1 MSDLIEKLKVQ
12 FSSDNFLVIDIGIH
26 GMKIMEIKRKARD
39 YHIKKAFTIPEMSK
53 HFTGPDM
60 FNVNGI
66 VDSMS
71 QIIQLERIKTKNV
84 FLSFSSAKLQTK
96 FINVPELPEKEIRTF
111 VELEYQKQFPN
122 LNKLTDVVDYMPLGT
137 FTKEGSIQKQLSLL
151 LAQYP
156 VIDAERVVKEFK
168 NKKYNVNIIDVG
180 VHGLGNVG
188 RIHNDLENRDIVV
201 FDIGY
206 NTSQMVFLRDQTVV
220 FSRNLAFG
228 TNTII
233 KGLQNQEEITS
244 KEAESILHEVGLHT
258 EEDIVKGNRTIFADD
273 YNEMVEGY
281 LTNTLNEAYRS
292 FQSVNSTYGL
302 DISQVLLTG
311 GFSAI
316 PYSQELVQKILEMDV
331 ETWGIDDSD
340 KIRLS
345 NGSKIVNQTDKVING
360 AYATCVGMAIRGNFE

>member
-1 MSDLIEKLKVQ
+1 MSDFTEKLKIQ
-12 FSSDNFLVIDIGIH
+12 FTSDNFLVIDIGIH
-26 GMKIMEIKRKARD
+26 GMKVMEVKRKSRD
-39 YHIKKAFTIPEMSK
+39 YYIKKVFTMPEMSK
-53 HFTGPDM
+53 YFTGPDM

-71 QIIQLERIKTKNV
+71 QIIHLERIKTKNV

-96 FINVPELPEKEIRTF
+96 IINIPELPEKEIRTF

-137 FTKEGSIQKQLSLL
+137 FIKEGSNQKQLSLL
-151 LAQYP
+151 LAQYS

-180 VHGLGNVG
+180 IHGLGNVG
-188 RIHNDLENRDIVV
+188 RIYNDLENRDIVV

-233 KGLQNQEEITS
+233 KGLQNQEEITN
-244 KEAESILHEVGLHT
+244 KEAESILHEVGLQAK
-258 EEDIVKGNRTIFADD
+258 EDIIKGNRTIFADD

-302 DISQVLLTG
+302 NLSHVLLTG

-316 PYSQELVQKILEMDV
+316 PDSKELVQKILEMDV
-331 ETWGIDDSD
+331 ETWEMDDSD